1 MGIANIAG
9 RTDGYSDVEGFQL
22 YGRVAQFAD
31 CKKFKPPG
39 RTRLLCQTT
48 PPAQRA
54 GPTFQLFS
62 SDLPLNQKAFN
73 LHLPRDSALLGRFG
87 QQAILHQPGAY
98 LSAIFEEYACEER
111 GIAQRLAHR
120 AALGDDS
127 GKIVLARHAVAE
139 CRAQAMS
146 AEAFD
151 FCYFNHRRGSADS
164 VPVVMRGL
172 DPRIHVF

>member
-1 MGIANIAG
+1 TVRTAAGPLVVVVALWAALAVRAELRRRARAAVAVALPAVALIGAYIGIANIAG

-87 QQAILHQPGAY
+87 QQAILHQPG
-98 LSAIFEEYACEER
+98 
-111 GIAQRLAHR
+111 
-120 AALGDDS
+120 
-127 GKIVLARHAVAE
+127 
-139 CRAQAMS
+139 
-146 AEAFD
+146 
-151 FCYFNHRRGSADS
+151 
-164 VPVVMRGL
+164 
-172 DPRIHVF
+172 